1 MDYSQLAK
9 TITRVTKNTVDVKKF
24 DYGQKKTTL
33 LIFSFMAVAILF
45 YSHVFDTSL
54 KRTFWNTVNHKQRLL
69 VQYER
74 NVYTSNRYGITY
86 DKTFEDFYEGMFEFS
101 IKEDIIKLVGFHF
114 VLLLPIIFFIFKR
127 APLPVRF
134 DRATQEIYTLHRGKY
149 YSVTYKKAHLSFEKS
164 HPQLDSDTH
173 KGPLQ
178 ITLYRLGD
186 DKKLEIRMGGYP
198 AFHNQ
203 NIMLFDWIKEFMDD
217 ETTAELFRNPRS
229 HWCEW
234 SLLAAQQLD
243 EQKICEILD
252 KS

>member
-9 TITRVTKNTVDVKKF
+9 TITRVTKNTVDVKRF

-45 YSHVFDTSL
+45 YSHVFDANF
-54 KRTFWNTVNHKQRLL
+54 KRYFWNTVYHKQQLAI
-69 VQYER
+69 QYEDTANAFKR
-74 NVYTSNRYGITY
+74 NGKSY
-86 DKTFEDFYEGMFEFS
+86 DRTFEDFYEGMFELR
-101 IKEDIIKLVGFHF
+101 IKRKIIILVSVHF

-164 HPQLDSDTH
+164 HLMLDSDTH

-186 DKKLEIRMGGYP
+186 NKKLKIRMGGYP

-203 NIMLFDWIKEFMDD
+203 NIMLFDWIKEFMRE

-243 EQKICEILD
+243 EKKVCDILD